1 MMRRLLF
8 FLMMGACLSLSAS
21 NDEKKAVEVNSFV
34 YLLDDETMTAE
45 VTGLTSYTG
54 VLDDQGV
61 LEIPASVT
69 FEGSNYSVTSIG
81 SNAFRDKT
89 GIKQVKMPESII
101 TIGEAAFSECKF
113 DAVNIPDG
121 VQEIQRSAFS
131 NNGWLQTVKIGKG
144 IKTIAPNVFF
154 MTALKTIVI
163 EANSIPE
170 ADDTSFGD
178 WTYDLQTRKPMLYV
192 PGELVNSYRESND
205 FPWMYFEDSR
215 IVAIRTDW
223 KEPELPYSYGP
234 DKVELDRLSYY
245 LDKEN
250 KAAEVTKSKS
260 LYYLNEMIE
269 ANGGKLEIP
278 SVINVNGEDYIVRSI
293 GDGAFMNLLDTR
305 SLVLPE
311 TLVSIG
317 DEAFYNLGVDSLSIP
332 DNVISIGQ
340 KAFKSCDNLKAVNI
354 GKGIKAIGDEAFNG
368 CPVMNHIYL
377 HADAIP
383 DVGYYAFGDYD
394 RYKTNI
400 KTMVLFVPEGL
411 VNDYQ
416 QSATTPWSDFTKS
429 YIVVFGTDP
438 SSLAPQVISVD
449 NCSYLL
455 DRTNLTAELIN
466 GKNWK
471 ADVLSI
477 PASITVDG
485 SAYQVTAIGGLDAK
499 GMAPFSSCEGIKEI
513 IIPNS
518 VVSIGA
524 HAFSYC
530 GGVEALTIGESVK
543 TIGVAAFNQCNSL
556 RTVYVLAPWIPTTTV
571 YYSDFSHEDWYRV
584 TLYVPDDL
592 VDAYKESQ
600 LNYWNS
606 VRDENIK
613 PLGTTSITSLQT
625 ESMNGTYYS
634 IDGIR
639 VAQPKKGVYIQKG
652 KKVVIK

>member
-1 MMRRLLF
+1 
-8 FLMMGACLSLSAS
+8 MG
-21 NDEKKAVEVNSFV
+21 
-34 YLLDDETMTAE
+34 
-45 VTGLTSYTG
+45 
-54 VLDDQGV
+54 
-61 LEIPASVT
+61 I
-69 FEGSNYSVTSIG
+69 
-81 SNAFRDKT
+81 
-89 GIKQVKMPESII
+89 
-101 TIGEAAFSECKF
+101 
-113 DAVNIPDG
+113 
-121 VQEIQRSAFS
+121 
-131 NNGWLQTVKIGKG
+131 
-144 IKTIAPNVFF
+144 
-154 MTALKTIVI
+154 
-163 EANSIPE
+163 
-170 ADDTSFGD
+170 
-178 WTYDLQTRKPMLYV
+178 
-192 PGELVNSYRESND
+192 
-205 FPWMYFEDSR
+205 
-215 IVAIRTDW
+215 

-260 LYYLNEMIE
+260 FYYLKDMIE

-293 GDGAFMNLLDTR
+293 GDGAFMDLLDTR

-340 KAFKSCDNLKAVNI
+340 KAFKSCNKLKAVNI

-383 DVGYYAFGDYD
+383 DVGYYAFGDNE
-394 RYKTNI
+394 NI

-455 DRTNLTAELIN
+455 DRTNLTAELID
-466 GKNWK
+466 GRNWK

-499 GMAPFSSCEGIKEI
+499 GMAPFSSCKEIKEI

-518 VVSIGA
+518 VVSIGS
-524 HAFSYC
+524 HAFSSC
-530 GGVEALTIGESVK
+530 WGVESLTIGESVK
-543 TIGVAAFNQCNSL
+543 TIGVAAFNNCISL

-571 YYSDFSHEDWYRV
+571 YYSDFTNEDWFQV

-606 VRDENIK
+606 VKDENIK

-634 IDGIR
+634 VDGIR
-639 VAQPKKGVYIQKG
+639 VAHPKKGVYIKNG
-652 KKVVIK
+652 KKVVVR

>member
-1 MMRRLLF
+1 
-8 FLMMGACLSLSAS
+8 
-21 NDEKKAVEVNSFV
+21 
-34 YLLDDETMTAE
+34 
-45 VTGLTSYTG
+45 
-54 VLDDQGV
+54 
-61 LEIPASVT
+61 
-69 FEGSNYSVTSIG
+69 
-81 SNAFRDKT
+81 
-89 GIKQVKMPESII
+89 
-101 TIGEAAFSECKF
+101 
-113 DAVNIPDG
+113 
-121 VQEIQRSAFS
+121 
-131 NNGWLQTVKIGKG
+131 
-144 IKTIAPNVFF
+144 
-154 MTALKTIVI
+154 
-163 EANSIPE
+163 
-170 ADDTSFGD
+170 
-178 WTYDLQTRKPMLYV
+178 
-192 PGELVNSYRESND
+192 
-205 FPWMYFEDSR
+205 
-215 IVAIRTDW
+215 
-223 KEPELPYSYGP
+223 
-234 DKVELDRLSYY
+234 
-245 LDKEN
+245 
-250 KAAEVTKSKS
+250 
-260 LYYLNEMIE
+260 
-269 ANGGKLEIP
+269 
-278 SVINVNGEDYIVRSI
+278 
-293 GDGAFMNLLDTR
+293 
-305 SLVLPE
+305 
-311 TLVSIG
+311 
-317 DEAFYNLGVDSLSIP
+317 
-332 DNVISIGQ
+332 
-340 KAFKSCDNLKAVNI
+340 LKAVNI

-383 DVGYYAFGDYD
+383 DVGYYAFGDND

-518 VVSIGA
+518 VISIGS

-530 GGVEALTIGESVK
+530 YDVESLTIGEGVK

-584 TLYVPDDL
+584 TLYVPDNL

-634 IDGIR
+634 VGGQR
-639 VAQPKKGVYIQKG
+639 LAAPQKGVNIIRTKDG
-652 KKVVIK
+652 KVKKVMVR

>member
-1 MMRRLLF
+1 MIA
-8 FLMMGACLSLSAS
+8 FLTLTLMALPLCTFGAEP
-21 NDEKKAVEVNSFV
+21 EKVEVNSLS
-34 YLLDDETMTAE
+34 YYIDKENMTAE
-45 VTGLTSYTG
+45 VTGLTSYSD
-54 VLDDQGV
+54 VYENQGV
-61 LEIPASVT
+61 LEIPASIT
-69 FEGSNYSVTSIG
+69 FEGSNYSVISIG
-81 SNAFRDKT
+81 RNAFRDKT
-89 GIKQVKMPESII
+89 DIKQVKMPESII

-121 VQEIQRSAFS
+121 VQEIQRHAFS
-131 NNGWLQTVKIGKG
+131 NNGWLQSVKIGKG

-154 MTALKTIVI
+154 MTGLTTIVI

-170 ADDTSFGD
+170 AEETSFGD

-192 PGELVNSYRESND
+192 PEDLVNSYRESND

-223 KEPELPYSYGP
+223 KKPEQPYSYGP
-234 DKVELDRLSYY
+234 DKVELDCLSYY

-260 LYYLNEMIE
+260 FYYLKDMIE
-269 ANGGKLEIP
+269 ANGGELEIP
-278 SVINVNGEDYIVRSI
+278 SVINVNGEEYTVRSI

-317 DEAFYNLGVDSLSIP
+317 DEAFYYLGVDSLSIP

-340 KAFKSCDNLKAVNI
+340 KAFKSCANLKAVNI
-354 GKGIKAIGDEAFNG
+354 GKGIKAIGDEAFYD

-411 VNDYQ
+411 LNDYQ
-416 QSATTPWSDFTKS
+416 QSTASPWNDFTKN
-429 YIVVFGTDP
+429 YIVVLGTDP

-455 DRTNLTAELIN
+455 DRTKLTAELIN
-466 GKNWK
+466 GKDWNN
-471 ADVLSI
+471 DVLSI
-477 PASITVDG
+477 PAYITVDG
-485 SAYQVTAIGGLDAK
+485 SEYQVTSIGRTT
-499 GMAPFSSCEGIKEI
+499 FSGCKGIKEI

-518 VVSIGA
+518 VISIGS
-524 HAFSYC
+524 HAFSSCYS
-530 GGVEALTIGESVK
+530 VESLTIGEGVK
-543 TIGVAAFNQCNSL
+543 TIGEAAFNQCNSL

-571 YYSDFSHEDWYRV
+571 YYSEFAEENWFQV
-584 TLYVPDDL
+584 TLYVPEDL

-613 PLGTTSITSLQT
+613 PIGTTSITSLQM

-634 IDGIR
+634 LDGIR
-639 VAQPKKGVYIQKG
+639 VAQPRKGVYIQNG